1 VGDIAEGSFGY
12 VAGDCQLFA
21 VSFGSII
28 VFSGLGLLI
37 LDRMLAVMTMNT
49 GYFVSVL
56 IGTFAGSVLLGA
68 HTGAAGH

>member
-1 VGDIAEGSFGY
+1 VLSDLEW
-12 VAGDCQLFA
+12 
-21 VSFGSII
+21 
-28 VFSGLGLLI
+28 LI
-37 LDRMLAVMTMNT
+37 RGRMLAVMTMNT